1 MNKKYQHV
9 IFAVKASYLEWYA
22 LSYVLVNIDR
32 NRVAPL
38 ACHLVA

>member
-22 LSYVLVNIDR
+22 LSYVWSTSIATGWLRSLVT
-32 NRVAPL
+32 
-38 ACHLVA
+38 